1 MTVYLLLYLLRRILR
16 GRADLGRMAGEELV
30 VSLVDMGMNADL
42 VLSRFVSPSVTS
54 FSILY
59 M

>member
-1 MTVYLLLYLLRRILR
+1 MIVYLLLYLLRRILR
-16 GRADLGRMAGEELV
+16 GSADLGRVAGEELV
-30 VSLVDMGMNADL
+30 ISLVDMGMNADL
-42 VLSRFVSPSVTS
+42 VLSHFVSPSVTS

>member
-1 MTVYLLLYLLRRILR
+1 MLIL
-16 GRADLGRMAGEELV
+16 GGWQGEELV
-30 VSLVDMGMNADL
+30 VSLVDMGMKADL
-42 VLSRFVSPSVTS
+42 VLSHFVSPSVTS